1 MEKRSFKNVFAFSK
15 FVRKRMNRHRPFS
28 LLTKILHQRV
38 KREWK
43 SVKRE
48 KEREAEKNLKQPVLI
63 HFHLPRHFF
72 FFYKSRKS
80 TVHPCI
86 YFFFISLDESSVNA
100 RVNTSRSMLA
110 FFFSFF
116 YNPSFLRPSPYP
128 SLPFFFLSS
137 LPSASSVLL
146 FLAPPSLSLS
156 RFDCVDYRGVGTP

>member
-48 KEREAEKNLKQPVLI
+48 IERGEKKNLKQPVLI

-72 FFYKSRKS
+72 FFIKVENPPSI
-80 TVHPCI
+80 HA

>member
-72 FFYKSRKS
+72 FFIKVENPPSI
-80 TVHPCI
+80 HA
-86 YFFFISLDESSVNA
+86 YFFLF
-100 RVNTSRSMLA
+100 
-110 FFFSFF
+110 
-116 YNPSFLRPSPYP
+116 PSTKALLMRALTPRDPCW
-128 SLPFFFLSS
+128 PFFFLFFTILLFFAHLPIPPSPSFFSPLFHPLPLSFFSS
-137 LPSASSVLL
+137 LLP
-146 FLAPPSLSLS
+146 LS